1 MPTLLHEAVTAQARV
16 RPDAIALV
24 LGGETMTYGA
34 LEEASNSLA
43 NMLRDAGCQTG
54 DRVCLFM
61 PKCPLAVVG
70 MLGVLKAGAA
80 YVPLD
85 TASPA
90 QRIGMI
96 IEASAPKAILL
107 AGEGVKGLDALLGEN
122 GKTAPTVIAMQETA
136 LSGEHFASGYDLGM
150 LSRFAGAAPDVELEP
165 ENMAHV
171 LFTSGSTGIPKG
183 VVITHR
189 NALSFVDWGR
199 GYFGTAPGDKIS
211 SHPPLHFDLSTYDI
225 YGTLSAGAELHM
237 VPKAANLL
245 PAKMAD
251 FIRSSELDQWFSV
264 PSVLTFMAKHDVVA
278 ENDFPHLKRLLWCGE
293 VLPTPTLIHWMERLP
308 HVTFTNL
315 YGPTEATIASSYYTM
330 PACPTDPRAAV
341 PIGTPCT
348 GEKLFVLDDDLKEV
362 PQGEIGNLFIQGV
375 GLSPGYWR
383 DEEKTKAAFL
393 PNPFS
398 DDPTDRIYRTGD
410 LARVNEQG
418 LVDFLG
424 RADTQIK
431 SRGYRIEL
439 GEIEAAL
446 SALDT
451 LRESAVVACETG
463 EFEGAMICCGY
474 AAVDDITPAKLRKKL
489 TEALPSYMIPSR
501 WKAYDVLPKN
511 VNGKIDRK
519 QIKEDFEREAVKA
532 A

>member
-1 MPTLLHEAVTAQARV
+1 MPSLLHEAVTAQASV
-16 RPDAIALV
+16 RPDAIALT

-34 LEEASNSLA
+34 LEAASNSLA
-43 NMLRDAGCQTG
+43 NLLRDAGCQTG

-61 PKCPLAVVG
+61 PKSPLAVVG

-96 IEASAPKAILL
+96 IEASEPRAILL
-107 AGEGVKGLDALLGEN
+107 AAEGVKGLESLLRESGRA
-122 GKTAPTVIAMQETA
+122 APTVIAMQDTP
-136 LSGEHFASGYDLGM
+136 LSGDHFASHDDLSA
-150 LSRFAGAAPDVELEP
+150 LDRFAGTAPDVQLGSES
-165 ENMAHV
+165 MAHV
-171 LFTSGSTGIPKG
+171 LFTSGSTGTPKG

-199 GYFGTAPGDKIS
+199 GYFGMAPGEKIS
-211 SHPPLHFDLSTYDI
+211 SHPPLHFDLSTFDI

-237 VPKAANLL
+237 VPKEANLL
-245 PAKMAD
+245 PAKMAE
-251 FIRSSELDQWFSV
+251 FIRTSALDQWFSV

-278 ENDFPHLKRLLWCGE
+278 ENDFPDLKRLLWCGE

-315 YGPTEATIASSYYTM
+315 YGPTEATIASSYYTV

-341 PIGTPCT
+341 PIGIACD
-348 GEKLFVLDDDLKEV
+348 GENLLVLDDSLKEV
-362 PQGEIGNLFIQGV
+362 QSGETGDLFIQGI

-383 DEEKTKAAFL
+383 DEEKTRAAFL

-398 DDPTDRIYRTGD
+398 EDPTDRIYRTGD

-418 LVDFLG
+418 LVEFLG

-446 SALDT
+446 SALEN
-451 LRESAVVACETG
+451 LRESAVVAYETG
-463 EFEGAMICCGY
+463 EFEGAVICCGY
-474 AAVDDITPAKLRKKL
+474 VPADDITPAKLRRKL

-501 WKAYDVLPKN
+501 WMAFEALPKN

-519 QIKEDFEREAVKA
+519 QIKADFEREAAKA